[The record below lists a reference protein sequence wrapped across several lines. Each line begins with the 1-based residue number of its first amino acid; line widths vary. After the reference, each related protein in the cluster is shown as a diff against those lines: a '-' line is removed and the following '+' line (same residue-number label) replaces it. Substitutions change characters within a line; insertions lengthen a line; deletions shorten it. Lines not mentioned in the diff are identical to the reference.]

1 MSALPSP
8 TNNQALEAILS
19 RVNEIAVLPHA
30 VYKILEISGSDS
42 GAVGELERV
51 IKVDPGFSTRL
62 LAHSNC
68 AFYGLPKKVTSIKD
82 AVMFLGF
89 KSVRQ
94 MAMTVGFFELFAG
107 KNDKESLRRR
117 AWWRN
122 SLDTAIAAKMLAE
135 KTKQM
140 DADEAYTIGLL
151 HLVGKTILDRANPGA
166 YEKVE
171 ALVASGMNDCA
182 AEQAVFHCD
191 HVDVGCG
198 ACSKWCLPTTIVE
211 GLNYT
216 SSHQS
221 QSPVGAIIAMAATIA
236 ETALRGQDA
245 QSVPEWALD
254 VLGIPYEEGHAW
266 IERGVCYLSEVGNP
280 TL

>member
-1 MSALPSP
+1 MSAIPSP
-8 TNNQALEAILS
+8 STNHALEAILS

-42 GAVGELERV
+42 SAVSELERV

-122 SLDTAIAAKMLAE
+122 SLDTAIAAKMLGD
-135 KTKQM
+135 KTKLL
-140 DADEAYTIGLL
+140 DADEAYTVGLL
-151 HLVGKTILDRANPGA
+151 HLVGQTILDRAHPGV

-171 ALVASGMNDCA
+171 ALVAAGVSECA
-182 AEQAVFHCD
+182 AEQAVLQCD
-191 HVDVGCG
+191 HVDVGSG
-198 ACSKWCLPTTIVE
+198 ACAKWCLPTQIVE
-211 GLNYT
+211 GLNYL
-216 SSHQS
+216 SPHQS
-221 QSPVGAIIAMAATIA
+221 DSAAGAIISLASSIA
-236 ETALRGQDA
+236 EFALKGPDA
-245 QSVPEWALD
+245 QPAPDWALS
-254 VLGIPYEEGHAW
+254 VLGIPLDEGRAW
-266 IERGVCYLSEVGNP
+266 VEHGVAYLAEVGNP